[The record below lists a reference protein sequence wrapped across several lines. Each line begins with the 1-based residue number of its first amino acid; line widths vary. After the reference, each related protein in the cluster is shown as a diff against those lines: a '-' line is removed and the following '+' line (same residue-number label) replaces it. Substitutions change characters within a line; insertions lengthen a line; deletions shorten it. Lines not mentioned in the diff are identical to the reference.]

1 MIGAA
6 ALGLALVAVLA
17 SVLYFMTKK
26 KGDSV
31 EDGHNNNRK
40 SMMAAAVAP
49 AAFDDKSA
57 AGGDT
62 MECIFEYKANLFD
75 ELGLGTFYSFSS
87 LT

>member
-1 MIGAA
+1 
-6 ALGLALVAVLA
+6 
-17 SVLYFMTKK
+17 MTKK

-31 EDGHNNNRK
+31 EEGHNNNRK

-75 ELGLGTFYSFSS
+75 ELGLGTFYYFSS
-87 LT
+87 LTWQTKTNLIDIIYTCRGGR